1 MTRPIADG
9 IMVEAMRITRLTRS
23 QITTKSRI
31 KALAQTRQAIIYALH
46 KKTTW
51 SWLKLA
57 RYVGLTDHTTAIHA
71 ARKIEALIVK
81 DPEME
86 AFVDSL
92 LNAPEIDP
100 YSPEYVPEAEKPK
113 PPPPPKPA
121 FVMPHLLAIPKPK
134 PVFERVH
141 YEGGRYMLLDE
152 RGDCEVARKSTKNM
166 EQGSKALVKAIMEAR
181 AGA

>member
-1 MTRPIADG
+1 MTRAIADG
-9 IMVEAMRITRLTRS
+9 IMVEAMRITRLKRAQITMRSRTRS
-23 QITTKSRI
+23 I
-31 KALAQTRQAIIYALH
+31 AQTRQAIIYVIH
-46 KKTTW
+46 KRTAW
-51 SWLKLA
+51 SWLKIA
-57 RYVGLTDHTTAIHA
+57 HFVGLNDHTTAIHA
-71 ARKIEALIVK
+71 ARKIEAMIVK

-100 YSPEYVPEAEKPK
+100 YSPEYVQEAEKPK

-134 PVFERVH
+134 PVFERIH

-152 RGDCEVARKSTKNM
+152 QGDCCVARNSLKNM
-166 EQGSKALVKAIMEAR
+166 VQGSQALAKAIIAAR
-181 AGA
+181 AGV